1 MAIEHVTNSALT
13 VAEAAADAA
22 SVPAPAAE
30 RVPWLGFLLGDEI
43 YAFPLGQ
50 LREVARLTGVRRVP
64 GAPARVA
71 GLVNLR
77 GEIVCAL
84 DARAI
89 LGLAP
94 RATPEGAF
102 FVAFRGFPDPLGV
115 IVDAITDIYAID
127 PGEIEPPLETW
138 SAGQAAMFVGSAR
151 VRDGVVGL
159 LDLHQLVEG
168 SHRDHGVRSGLEQ
181 VQGGAT
187 S

>member
-1 MAIEHVTNSALT
+1 MDIEQVTDSAPP
-13 VAEAAADAA
+13 VVEAAPDGA
-22 SVPAPAAE
+22 SAPAPAAE
-30 RVPWLGFLLGDEI
+30 RVPWLGFLLGGEI
-43 YAFPLGQ
+43 YGFPLGQ

-94 RATPEGAF
+94 RATPAGAF

-127 PGEIEPPLETW
+127 PGEIEPPLERW
-138 SAGQAAMFVGSAR
+138 NPARAALFVGTAR
-151 VRDGVVGL
+151 VRDGVIGL
-159 LDLHQLVEG
+159 LDLQQLVGGTEAG
-168 SHRDHGVRSGLEQ
+168 TGAGQ
-181 VQGGAT
+181 VQGAVT

>member
-1 MAIEHVTNSALT
+1 MHIEDTDLQPPGAAGPDVASLSAT
-13 VAEAAADAA
+13 EVG
-22 SVPAPAAE
+22 APAE
-30 RVPWLGFLLGDEI
+30 RVPWLGFYLGDDV
-43 YAFPLGQ
+43 YGLPLGQ
-50 LREVARLTGVRRVP
+50 LREVARLNGVRRIP

-94 RATPEGAF
+94 QQPAAGAF

-115 IVDAITDIYAID
+115 IVDSITDIYAID
-127 PGEIEPPLETW
+127 PDEIEPPLEAWT
-138 SAGQAAMFVGSAR
+138 AEQAALYVGVAR
-151 VRDGVVGL
+151 VREGIIGL
-159 LDLHQLVEG
+159 LDLHRMV
-168 SHRDHGVRSGLEQ
+168 GV
-181 VQGGAT
+181 T